1 MSTNSSDKKEILV
14 IGSTVADVIVNVD
27 VLPTTAQDI
36 HVKSQSVSLGGCAY
50 NVASMIKL
58 FNEPYTLFSPV
69 GKGLYGDFVRSELAA
84 RGIISPIPTPDA
96 ENGCCY
102 CFVEKT
108 GERTF
113 CSIHGA
119 EYTFDPAWMAP
130 YADRAFDYGYV
141 CGLEVE
147 ERTGSQLVSWLET
160 APIGTILYAPG
171 PRGVRVKKELT
182 DRLFALRPMLHL
194 NAGEAKAMSGY
205 DDLDDALRALHAR
218 TGNTVIAT
226 MGADGVRCLED
237 GKLYSVVGEPAARVV
252 DTIGAGDSHA
262 GATLLGLSRGL
273 SLRSS
278 LALANRVSAAV
289 VATDGATLSDEDFAR
304 VVMAE

>member
-1 MSTNSSDKKEILV
+1 MKNVLV
-14 IGSTVADVIVNVD
+14 IGSTCVDVIIRID
-27 VLPTTAQDI
+27 HLPRTEENLRPE
-36 HVKSQSVSLGGCAY
+36 SQRFAVGGCAY
-50 NVASMIKL
+50 NVANILGRAGADMT
-58 FNEPYTLFSPV
+58 FVTPV
-69 GKGLYGDFVRSELAA
+69 GRQGVFGGFVRAQLERLGFSDYVDL
-84 RGIISPIPTPDA
+84 PDA
-96 ENGCCY
+96 QNGCCY

-226 MGADGVRCLED
+226 MGSDGVRCLED
-237 GKLYSVVGEPAARVV
+237 GTLYSVVGEPAERVI

>member
-1 MSTNSSDKKEILV
+1 MTFVTPVGRKVVFGPFVREALERLSF
-14 IGSTVADVIVNVD
+14 
-27 VLPTTAQDI
+27 
-36 HVKSQSVSLGGCAY
+36 
-50 NVASMIKL
+50 ASMVDL
-58 FNEPYTLFSPV
+58 
-69 GKGLYGDFVRSELAA
+69 
-84 RGIISPIPTPDA
+84 PDA
-96 ENGCCY
+96 QNGCCY

-218 TGNTVIAT
+218 TGNTIIAT

>member
-1 MSTNSSDKKEILV
+1 MRYEIEGGSLPAV
-14 IGSTVADVIVNVD
+14 I
-27 VLPTTAQDI
+27 
-36 HVKSQSVSLGGCAY
+36 
-50 NVASMIKL
+50 
-58 FNEPYTLFSPV
+58 
-69 GKGLYGDFVRSELAA
+69 
-84 RGIISPIPTPDA
+84 
-96 ENGCCY
+96 
-102 CFVEKT
+102 
-108 GERTF
+108 
-113 CSIHGA
+113 
-119 EYTFDPAWMAP
+119 
-130 YADRAFDYGYV
+130 
-141 CGLEVE
+141 
-147 ERTGSQLVSWLET
+147 
-160 APIGTILYAPG
+160 
-171 PRGVRVKKELT
+171 
-182 DRLFALRPMLHL
+182 LHL

>member
-1 MSTNSSDKKEILV
+1 MKNVLV
-14 IGSTVADVIVNVD
+14 IGSTCVDVIIRVD
-27 VLPTTAQDI
+27 HLPKTEENI
-36 HVKSQSVSLGGCAY
+36 HPHSQRFAIGGCAY
-50 NVASMIKL
+50 NVANILGRAGADMTFVTPVGRKGVFGPFVRDALHPLSFASMIDL
-58 FNEPYTLFSPV
+58 
-69 GKGLYGDFVRSELAA
+69 
-84 RGIISPIPTPDA
+84 PDA
-96 ENGCCY
+96 QNGCCY

-130 YADRAFDYGYV
+130 YEDKSFDYGYV

-147 ERTGSQLVSWLET
+147 EKTGEALVSWLEN
-160 APIGTILYAPG
+160 AKIGTLMYAPG

-182 DRLFALRPMLHL
+182 DRLFALHPTLHV
-194 NAGEAKAMSGY
+194 NAGEARAMSGF

-218 TGNTVIAT
+218 TGGTVIAT
-226 MGADGVRCLED
+226 MGADGVRCLE
-237 GKLYSVVGEPAARVV
+237 GGALYSVVGEPAAHVV

-262 GATLLGLSRGL
+262 GATLLGLCRGL

-278 LALANRVSAAV
+278 LSLANRVSAAV

-304 VVMAE
+304 VVMGR